1 MSRRTYEEN
10 ENATDGCEAC
20 PLVPRREFLRDA
32 GAIAAGILVALGA
45 SPARAAAAP
54 LGTISSLGGS
64 RDDKPYP
71 IPGKDGSQI
80 DKENGVIVTRWQGKV
95 YAFSLACPHQN
106 TAIKWFDKD
115 GQFEC
120 PKHHSRFEPDGLYVK
135 DSGRATRGLDRF
147 AVRTDGNNL
156 MVNLDKL
163 YQEDDDETEWKAAVV
178 TV

>member
-1 MSRRTYEEN
+1 MSRSTYEGN
-10 ENATDGCEAC
+10 ELNGDGCDGC

-54 LGTISSLGGS
+54 LGAITATGS
-64 RDDKPYP
+64 RRDEKSYP

-80 DKENGVIVTRWQGKV
+80 DKDNGVIVTRWQEKV
-95 YAFSLACPHQN
+95 YVFSLACPHQN
-106 TAIKWFDKD
+106 TAIRWYDKD
-115 GQFEC
+115 GKFEC
-120 PKHHSRFEPDGLYVK
+120 PKHHSRFEPDGLYIK

-147 AVRTDGNNL
+147 AVRKDGNNV

-163 YQEDDDETEWKAAVV
+163 YQEDEDETEWKAAVV

>member
-1 MSRRTYEEN
+1 MSRSTYEGN
-10 ENATDGCEAC
+10 ELNGDGCDGC

-54 LGTISSLGGS
+54 LGAITATGS
-64 RDDKPYP
+64 RRDEKSYP

-80 DKENGVIVTRWQGKV
+80 DKDNGVIVTSWQEKV
-95 YAFSLACPHQN
+95 YVFSLACPHQN
-106 TAIKWFDKD
+106 TAIRWYDKD
-115 GQFEC
+115 GKFEC
-120 PKHHSRFEPDGLYVK
+120 PKHHSRFEPDGLYIK

-147 AVRTDGNNL
+147 AVRKDGNNV